1 MNCGACSTTVWRW
14 DGNGHYLCN
23 ACGLYYKMNGTNRPL
38 IKPKRKLVSIYI
50 GIYIAIYH
58 YFCFKPYK
66 NYNFNIFSPTF
77 FRPPAEGKEQFVPIV
92 KQLRQLYGEEIT
104 MENLSAMLV
113 GYTTNYTM

>member
-1 MNCGACSTTVWRW
+1 MWLLLQNEWYKQAFEKTKEKTCK
-14 DGNGHYLCN
+14 YL
-23 ACGLYYKMNGTNRPL
+23 YWE
-38 IKPKRKLVSIYI
+38 IYL
-50 GIYIAIYH
+50 AIYH
-58 YFCFKPYK
+58 YFCYKPYK
-66 NYNFNIFSPTF
+66 IYNFYIFPPHF